1 MKKIIEILSNPLLY
15 YVDKS
20 GNSVFRNYCLFSY
33 TGNLYR
39 TTIPKANVG
48 NALEYRFKLDKYL
61 KLAYF
66 FTPVILYFI
75 FIHVKFSIFSLLFFE
90 FLLLLIINGVRV
102 LCSSLFSEFLVRQF
116 GRYELT
122 EFTPPVPKVKIDG
135 YVALFRSKII
145 AWCILIGLFFLPAF
159 ALQGVINYN
168 LVKKHN
174 KAKQAIK
181 LSNIYFSI
189 YPKCIKVYDMRA
201 FGKFM
206 SHDYEG
212 ALDDYKAIMEMSGKK
227 FTQKDLMHFANLL
240 LLQKKVTTPQD
251 AVDIFNEYIT
261 QKNLSVLESSQM
273 LWIKSIFKI
282 ENNIAEDVMQD
293 YDDLLESLDAKDSKN
308 QFYISSDKA
317 YMLYLLKDY
326 AAAVNEYNILIAY
339 AQENKDL
346 YTTELKSL
354 YAERGWAKKRMGEEL
369 GAQDDFANSGI
380 EIGDL
385 QKYEPTYSAQ
395 EFVVD
400 KF

>member
-20 GNSVFRNYCLFSY
+20 GNSVFRNYCLFSN

-122 EFTPPVPKVKIDG
+122 EFIPPVPKAKIDG

-174 KAKQAIK
+174 KAKQAI
-181 LSNIYFSI
+181 
-189 YPKCIKVYDMRA
+189 
-201 FGKFM
+201 
-206 SHDYEG
+206 
-212 ALDDYKAIMEMSGKK
+212 
-227 FTQKDLMHFANLL
+227 
-240 LLQKKVTTPQD
+240 
-251 AVDIFNEYIT
+251 
-261 QKNLSVLESSQM
+261 
-273 LWIKSIFKI
+273 
-282 ENNIAEDVMQD
+282 
-293 YDDLLESLDAKDSKN
+293 
-308 QFYISSDKA
+308 
-317 YMLYLLKDY
+317 
-326 AAAVNEYNILIAY
+326 
-339 AQENKDL
+339 
-346 YTTELKSL
+346 
-354 YAERGWAKKRMGEEL
+354 
-369 GAQDDFANSGI
+369 
-380 EIGDL
+380 
-385 QKYEPTYSAQ
+385 
-395 EFVVD
+395 
-400 KF
+400 